1 MAKKYTSDLFVK
13 NGGTST
19 QMLMADGSVLDKD
32 HATLIET
39 IVLGSSRSLILSD
52 RNKNIENNNSITIT
66 VPLHEDVP
74 FPIGTQIFF
83 TKKEET
89 INFVASGVVTI
100 NSVDSSLEMGRINCG
115 ASLLKIGEDEW
126 NLIGELV

>member
-1 MAKKYTSDLFVK
+1 MAKKYTADLFVK

-39 IVLGSSRSLILSD
+39 INVGTRALLLTD
-52 RNKNIENNNSITIT
+52 RNKNLENDGDCTIT
-66 VPLHEDVP
+66 VPTNASGAV
-74 FPIGTQIFF
+74 PIGTQIFF
-83 TKKEET
+83 TKKAERLD
-89 INFVASGVVTI
+89 FVASAGVTI
-100 NSVDSSLEMGRINCG
+100 NSVDNLLEMGRINCG
-115 ASLLKIGEDEW
+115 ASLLKIGTDEW

>member
-66 VPLHEDVP
+66 VPLHEDVQ

-100 NSVDSSLEMGRINCG
+100 NSVDDLNELGRINCG

>member
-32 HATLIET
+32 HATLIDT

-66 VPLHEDVP
+66 VPLDEDVP